1 MDEDISIINT
11 NTRNEKIKNFF
22 IQNKKKI
29 ISGLILI
36 VILLISFFAFG
47 EYQDS
52 KKIKISNSFSSIT
65 INFSESNKEK
75 TAKDLIKLVN
85 EKNPT
90 YSPLS
95 LYFIIDNELIKE
107 KKIINEL
114 FDIIINET
122 SLEREIKNLNIYK
135 KALYNADDANESDL
149 LNILNPLI
157 NSESVWKSHALY
169 LMAEYFYSK
178 NERKKSKEFFNQIV
192 NSENANQ
199 EIKLESQKRLNRDL
213 SE

>member
-22 IQNKKKI
+22 IKNKKKI

-36 VILLISFFAFG
+36 VILLISYFAFG

-52 KKIKISNSFSSIT
+52 KKIKISNSFNSIT
-65 INFSESNKEK
+65 INFTETNREK

-122 SLEREIKNLNIYK
+122 SLEKEIKNLNIYK
-135 KALYNADDANESDL
+135 KALYNADGINESDL

-157 NSESVWKSHALY
+157 KSESVWKSHALY

-192 NSENANQ
+192 NLENANQ
-199 EIKLESQKRLNRDL
+199 KIKLESQKRLNRDL

>member
-29 ISGLILI
+29 ITGLILI

-52 KKIKISNSFSSIT
+52 KKIKISNSFNSIT

-192 NSENANQ
+192 NLENANQ